1 MEKRD
6 RLRAIGFQI
15 AVFGLLV
22 ACVSLVPQ
30 FFSRDQFPWT
40 LLVGSFIYLH
50 GAFMVLVFSKSKSDV
65 KKNLGTLRFVRLG
78 FVVVF
83 ALLVWRLFAP

>member
-1 MEKRD
+1 MERRD
-6 RLRAIGFQI
+6 RLRALGFQI

-30 FFSRDQFPWT
+30 FFGKDEFPWT

-50 GAFMVLVFSKSKSDV
+50 GAFMVLVFSRSKSDV
-65 KKNLGTLRFVRLG
+65 KKNLGALRFVRLG

-83 ALLVWRLFAP
+83 ALLVWKLFAP